1 MPPNERSSAVKFHR
15 LRGPQRAFP
24 MQIAKHLPNLVQDAF
39 GRLDTGMA
47 KTGSRNRL
55 PFMGGGL

>member
-1 MPPNERSSAVKFHR
+1 
-15 LRGPQRAFP
+15 

-39 GRLDTGMA
+39 GRLDTGKA
-47 KTGSRNRL
+47 KAGSRNRL

>member
-1 MPPNERSSAVKFHR
+1 
-15 LRGPQRAFP
+15 
-24 MQIAKHLPNLVQDAF
+24 MQIAKHLPNLVEDAF